1 MARRLGLA
9 GAREG
14 GIGLSGVILFTG
26 TCGEAFSSEVVPVR
40 VKKTRQKEE
49 SGGHPSSSVHLG
61 AARLVHVARKKPRPR
76 PMPVIQKKR
85 LSTDMLP
92 PGLNERQRFMFF
104 AELFEHFSNTGEL
117 DPAEDVPFR
126 AAMNS
131 IHIGTTMLGR
141 CDGTFTTIRR
151 EKRQVLATNDDRYCL
166 ARNTGVRESRLTHRG
181 REFVMRPG
189 SMVLLKLDEPFFSAD
204 GTNEKRFTNV
214 HLPMATLK
222 AMVRDVD
229 DLVGRELEPGG
240 ALSLAMDYSDL
251 LLKHPGAVDEA
262 GFAVAAHLMDLAAL
276 GLGARGDVAAH
287 AQRGGMRAVRLKA
300 VLMILERRFTEP
312 DFSAA
317 RLGAAAGLSE
327 RYVNELLYEAG
338 ASFTMRLL
346 ELRLR
351 RAAELL
357 ALPGERRIS
366 DAAFECGFNDL
377 SYFNRCFRRRFGLTP
392 SAARGR

>member
-1 MARRLGLA
+1 
-9 GAREG
+9 
-14 GIGLSGVILFTG
+14 
-26 TCGEAFSSEVVPVR
+26 
-40 VKKTRQKEE
+40 
-49 SGGHPSSSVHLG
+49 
-61 AARLVHVARKKPRPR
+61 
-76 PMPVIQKKR
+76 
-85 LSTDMLP
+85 
-92 PGLNERQRFMFF
+92 
-104 AELFEHFSNTGEL
+104 
-117 DPAEDVPFR
+117 
-126 AAMNS
+126 MNS

-166 ARNTGVRESRLTHRG
+166 ARNTGTGESRLVHRG

-189 SMVLLKLDEPFFSAD
+189 SMVLLRLDEPFFSAD

-262 GFAVAAHLMDLAAL
+262 GFAIAAHLMGLASL
-276 GLGARGDVAAH
+276 GLGARGDVAAS

-300 VLMILERRFTEP
+300 VRMILERRFTEP
-312 DFSAA
+312 DFSAQK
-317 RLGAAAGLSE
+317 LGAAAGLSE

-351 RAAELL
+351 KAAELL
-357 ALPGERRIS
+357 ASPSERRIS
-366 DAAFECGFNDL
+366 EIAFACGFNDL